1 MTKNAVLKYF
11 RYLNLIHQYSNITYL
26 VNYVVIN
33 YVINNNLIDII
44 NKFIILRTE
53 MMIIIIVRNCAHL
66 SYIYNYK
73 IDTFD

>member
-11 RYLNLIHQYSNITYL
+11 RYLNLIYQYSNITYL
-26 VNYVVIN
+26 INYVVIN

-53 MMIIIIVRNCAHL
+53 MMIIIIVRNGAHL